1 MATKL
6 AETSSDGGASGLAAY
21 PKLIVQDNRATVG
34 EAALSSAF
42 HERNLSHLIGRRTGD
57 GVWPD
62 DPSDAE
68 AVKQFEAGQKALYED
83 KDAVGAMRAYEAALD
98 REPSYLK
105 AWVALSIAYIN
116 DNTPESLGQAEEV
129 LTNLAALAPSDWL
142 TGEAS
147 SIIHQ
152 NLAYLYV
159 HRFRQGAERANLTQ
173 ADAHYA
179 IADQRGGGRARIE
192 YLCPWAYVK
201 MELKQREAA
210 RTLWTRAQAW
220 AETNRAPRLLN
231 EYAAKYAPLRELL
244 TEMG

>member
-1 MATKL
+1 MATKT
-6 AETSSDGGASGLAAY
+6 AESAAGGGTGLAAY
-21 PKLIVQDNRATVG
+21 PKLIVQDGKATMG

-42 HERNLSHLIGRRTGD
+42 HERNLSHLIGRRTGG

-62 DPSDAE
+62 DPEDRDAV
-68 AVKQFEAGQKALYED
+68 AQFEAGQKALYED
-83 KDAVGAMRAYEAALD
+83 KDAVAAIRAYEAALD

-116 DNTPESLGQAEEV
+116 DNTQESLAQAEDV
-129 LTNLAALAPSDWL
+129 LTNLAALSPSDWL

-159 HRFRQGAERANLTQ
+159 HRFRQGGDRDLLTR

-179 IADQRGGGRARIE
+179 VADTRGGGRARIE

-220 AETNRAPRLLN
+220 AETNRAPRLLS

-244 TEMG
+244 AEMG